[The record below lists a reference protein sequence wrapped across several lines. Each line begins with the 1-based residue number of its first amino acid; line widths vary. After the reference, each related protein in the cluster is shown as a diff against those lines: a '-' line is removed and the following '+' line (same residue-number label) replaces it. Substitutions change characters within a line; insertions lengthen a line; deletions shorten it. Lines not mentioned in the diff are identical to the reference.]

1 MDSDGRGDP
10 VRLSP
15 GHFTPRSKRILEQ
28 SVSEARRLGHSY
40 VGTEHLLLAILRQV
54 DGYAVMFLNDAGVDP
69 QTLYQD
75 CVSGIAGEAAS
86 ASGGY
91 TPDGYQ
97 SGNAKT
103 QGSGDLKN
111 LLKYGKDLT
120 QAAKDNDIDPVIGRK
135 EEIDRVIQILSR
147 RTKNNPCLIGEPD
160 RKSTRLNSSHRL

>member
-1 MDSDGRGDP
+1 MYLFNGFTEKANKALNAAIQVASELGHTFIGSEHILYGLIAEDSSVASTLLSKKGISKEDVLQKIVDSDGRGDP

-15 GHFTPRSKRILEQ
+15 EHFTPRSKRILEQ

-86 ASGGY
+86 ASG
-91 TPDGYQ
+91 
-97 SGNAKT
+97 
-103 QGSGDLKN
+103 
-111 LLKYGKDLT
+111 
-120 QAAKDNDIDPVIGRK
+120 
-135 EEIDRVIQILSR
+135 
-147 RTKNNPCLIGEPD
+147 
-160 RKSTRLNSSHRL
+160 